1 MLKNVEKCDI
11 IVEINLIIRMT
22 WNIIVEGVS
31 DFLGKSQWKNMDTL
45 IIGIAG
51 GSGSGKT
58 TLAENIKNEFKDEI
72 LMLSHDYYY
81 KQHDEL
87 SFEER
92 QKLNYDHPNAFDT
105 DMLIEHLRLLK
116 QGTAIEHPVYSF
128 VEHNREK
135 YTVKVEPKKIILVD
149 GILIFE
155 NKELADLMDI
165 KIFVDTDADI
175 RFIRR
180 LVRDVQERGRTIDSV
195 INQYCDTVKPM
206 HEQFVEYSKK
216 NADII
221 VPKGGNNLVALNMI
235 REQVKNILVAMKSP
249 EAEDLKDVMKNE
261 DAVKE
266 VLLENEDDIDEL
278 KHESSNLDS
287 DELEKKIE
295 SLSNL

>member
-1 MLKNVEKCDI
+1 MIYKLNHMVKIME
-11 IVEINLIIRMT
+11 
-22 WNIIVEGVS
+22 S
-31 DFLGKSQWKNMDTL
+31 L

-58 TLAENIKNEFKDEI
+58 TLAQNIKNEFKDDI

-87 SFEER
+87 SLEER
-92 QKLNYDHPNAFDT
+92 QQLNYDHPNAFDT
-105 DMLIEHLRLLK
+105 DMLIEHLKMLK
-116 QGTAIEHPVYSF
+116 AGSAIEHPVYSF
-128 VEHNREK
+128 VNHNREK

-165 KIFVDTDADI
+165 KIFVDTDADL

-180 LVRDVQERGRTIDSV
+180 LLRDVQERGRTIDSV
-195 INQYCDTVKPM
+195 INQYCNTVKPM

-221 VPKGGNNLVALNMI
+221 VPKGGNNQVALNMI
-235 REQVKNILVAMKSP
+235 REQIKNILDSM
-249 EAEDLKDVMKNE
+249 E
-261 DAVKE
+261 
-266 VLLENEDDIDEL
+266 DIDPQEL
-278 KHESSNLDS
+278 KKDIKRENVIKSVMFEGEEDIIEHKGIINETDLLNNS
-287 DELEKKIE
+287 ELEKKIE
-295 SLSNL
+295 EY